1 MCVLCCCQRKRAK
14 GQGDIDLLRDI
25 EELIISFLCVLHGQA
40 ASQGGSP
47 LSSRRRQSW
56 VTTQTRPPSGG
67 VAEPCCPFP
76 ACPSRSD
83 SLMRL
88 IKKEKGRSCCMV
100 FLHPSGRFFSS
111 AGLYCPL
118 GSGAGSIWQL
128 KHLSHQ
134 VGVTGALLMLGLVF
148 QPPWGSAGPCCSL
161 GKQLCSEPTR
171 VQPWGA
177 TCCCGCVPP

>member
-1 MCVLCCCQRKRAK
+1 MRPAW
-14 GQGDIDLLRDI
+14 
-25 EELIISFLCVLHGQA
+25 
-40 ASQGGSP
+40 P
-47 LSSRRRQSW
+47 SSLPRWFTPSVTQQQSW

-67 VAEPCCPFP
+67 VAEPRCPFP
-76 ACPSRSD
+76 ACSSRGD

-88 IKKEKGRSCCMV
+88 IKKEKGRSHRMV

-111 AGLYCPL
+111 AGLYCPQ

-134 VGVTGALLMLGLVF
+134 VGVTGALLMLGLVW

-161 GKQLCSEPTR
+161 GSSFAPSPPVCSPGQPR
-171 VQPWGA
+171 VAVAVCPDGIVQSFWLEKSFNIINSY
-177 TCCCGCVPP
+177 C